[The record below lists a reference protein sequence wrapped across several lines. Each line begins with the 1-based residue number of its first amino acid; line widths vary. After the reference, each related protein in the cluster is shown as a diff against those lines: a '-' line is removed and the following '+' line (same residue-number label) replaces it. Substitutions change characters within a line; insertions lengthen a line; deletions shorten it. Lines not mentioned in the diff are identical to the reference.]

1 MGKFDSIL
9 KSQSSKKHYYSH
21 VEELY
26 RKAHISDDVDYDYFE
41 NLNVQDLQE
50 YNKKKK
56 YNRDLISL
64 WAILEMRKYID
75 LQLGNTFNPYFLED
89 SQLVSVKNLPDYDYM
104 PDGARC
110 QSLLDIKYIKK
121 FILEGITFS
130 NIYIATFEIMDM
142 HNVFRPFIQLFT
154 QNEFGRFVE
163 IAYGYD
169 SNGNGN
175 VELFIPTFN
184 YPVFL
189 TLKGYIQLPLSGR
202 LVKLDIYDYLTERD
216 IGKLLDN
223 K

>member
-89 SQLVSVKNLPDYDYM
+89 SQLVPVKNLPDYDYM

-142 HNVFRPFIQLFT
+142 NNVFRPFIQLFT

-202 LVKLDIYDYLTERD
+202 LVKLDVYDYLTERD

>member
-75 LQLGNTFNPYFLED
+75 LQLGNTFNPYFLKD
-89 SQLVSVKNLPDYDYM
+89 SQLVPVKNLPDYDYM

-130 NIYIATFEIMDM
+130 NTYIATFEIMDM
-142 HNVFRPFIQLFT
+142 NNVFRPFIQLFT

-202 LVKLDIYDYLTERD
+202 LVKLDVYDYLTERD

>member
-89 SQLVSVKNLPDYDYM
+89 SQLVPVKNLPDYDYM

-130 NIYIATFEIMDM
+130 NTYIATFEIMDM
-142 HNVFRPFIQLFT
+142 NNVFRPFIQLFT

-202 LVKLDIYDYLTERD
+202 LVKLDVYDYLTERD

>member
-89 SQLVSVKNLPDYDYM
+89 SQLVPVKNLPDYDYM

-130 NIYIATFEIMDM
+130 NTYIATFEIMDM
-142 HNVFRPFIQLFT
+142 NNVFRPFIQLFT

-202 LVKLDIYDYLTERD
+202 LVKLDVYDYLTERD
-216 IGKLLDN
+216 IGKLLGD